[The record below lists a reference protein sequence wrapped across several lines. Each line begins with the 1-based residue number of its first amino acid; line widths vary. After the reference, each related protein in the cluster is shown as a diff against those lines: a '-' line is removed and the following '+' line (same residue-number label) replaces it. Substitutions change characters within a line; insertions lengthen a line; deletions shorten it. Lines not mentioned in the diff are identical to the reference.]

1 VSRFAPKGIRGRL
14 LAAILIAV
22 VAVLAGSFFALH
34 QGTGADLRGRIDD
47 QLRADLAEF
56 EASPAATSTDEREL
70 IRRSRQFIAGQGYH
84 PDSRVFAVQVG
95 NATKVITNEPR
106 LIDEELSESGADAEG
121 SAEPPNHLLEAP
133 LGLSTVELQ
142 GGEELRVLSQPV
154 ESASRQIGTFRVAQ
168 SLGPVVTAQEGLR
181 DTLLLVGGI
190 ALAVLVLAALW
201 IATIV
206 ARPLTQ
212 MARFAARLDSDDLD
226 RRLEIDRGPAEV
238 QSLAT
243 SFNHMLDRL
252 QRAFEREREFVADA
266 SHELRTPVTVAQ
278 GELDLLRRDL
288 GPDERRRLD
297 VIRRELVRMERLV
310 SEMFTLASADAR
322 GALRLEP
329 VELEDVLSDLRRDLP
344 LLGPR
349 EYRVGELGGTVDAD
363 PDRLAQVL
371 RNLLQNAVSHT
382 GDGGLVEVDVEAD
395 GNRVRFVV
403 HDDGPGIPPEEADRL
418 FDRFH
423 RGSGDAGNRGTGL
436 GLAIARAIVEAHG
449 GRIWIESPGE
459 PGATVAF
466 ELPGFRPA

>member
-1 VSRFAPKGIRGRL
+1 
-14 LAAILIAV
+14 
-22 VAVLAGSFFALH
+22 
-34 QGTGADLRGRIDD
+34 
-47 QLRADLAEF
+47 
-56 EASPAATSTDEREL
+56 
-70 IRRSRQFIAGQGYH
+70 
-84 PDSRVFAVQVG
+84 
-95 NATKVITNEPR
+95 
-106 LIDEELSESGADAEG
+106 
-121 SAEPPNHLLEAP
+121 
-133 LGLSTVELQ
+133 
-142 GGEELRVLSQPV
+142 
-154 ESASRQIGTFRVAQ
+154 
-168 SLGPVVTAQEGLR
+168 VVTAQEGLR

-212 MARFAARLDSDDLD
+212 MARFAAGLDSDDLD
-226 RRLEIDRGPAEV
+226 RRLEMDRGPAEV

-288 GPDERRRLD
+288 GPEERRRLD

-322 GALRLEP
+322 GALRLEA
-329 VELEDVLSDLRRDLP
+329 VELEDMLSDLRRDLP

-349 EYRVGELGGTVDAD
+349 EYRVGELAGPVEAD

-371 RNLLQNAVSHT
+371 RNLVQNAVSHT
-382 GDGGLVEVDVEAD
+382 ADGGLVEVDVEAD
-395 GNRVRFVV
+395 GDRVRFVV
-403 HDDGPGIPPEEADRL
+403 RDDGPGISPEEADRL

-423 RGSGDAGNRGTGL
+423 RGSGDPRRRGTGR

-449 GRIWIESPGE
+449 GRIWIDSPGE
-459 PGATVAF
+459 SGATVAF
-466 ELPGFRPA
+466 ELPGYRPG